1 MEDASMTKT
10 QRVRLIAVL
19 IFFSAISLPGSS
31 YSQQIYSGTWTGVES
46 YSTTFYGA
54 NQMITSETSGS
65 NIWTSFSLEF
75 RLIPDSSIVGIGMSI
90 GSFSIP
96 FTYLDSKI
104 ESYGPQGASGSMIS
118 DIYHQYY
125 DNGNFTVSYQAI
137 LPDGTIDTTGGFA
150 DVDMTVIDVDITTG
164 ATTDTFLSF
173 QGAGVPEP
181 TSLVLAASGI
191 LMVSIFAWMRGF
203 TGR

>member
-31 YSQQIYSGTWTGVES
+31 YSQQIDSGTWIGYET
-46 YSTTFYGA
+46 YSSTVY
-54 NQMITSETSGS
+54 NYDQMITSETSGS

-75 RLIPDSSIVGIGMSI
+75 RFIPDSSMVGIGMSI

-96 FTYLDSKI
+96 FTFFDSQI
-104 ESYGPQGASGSMIS
+104 QFYDPQDASGRMLS
-118 DIYHQYY
+118 DIYHEYY
-125 DNGNFTVSYQAI
+125 DNGNFVVSYQAI
-137 LPDGTIDTTGGFA
+137 LPDGFIDTTGGYA
-150 DVDMTVIDVDITTG
+150 NVGMHVIDVNILTG
-164 ATTDTFLSF
+164 ATTNTVVSF
-173 QGAGVPEP
+173 QGEGVPEP
-181 TSLVLAASGI
+181 SSLVLAASGI

>member
-1 MEDASMTKT
+1 MEDAAMTKT

-31 YSQQIYSGTWTGVES
+31 YAQQIDSGTWIGYAS
-46 YSTTFYGA
+46 YSSTVSNYD
-54 NQMITSETSGS
+54 QMITSETSGS
-65 NIWTSFSLEF
+65 NLWTSFSLEF
-75 RLIPDSSIVGIGMSI
+75 RIIPDSSIVGIAMSI

-104 ESYGPQGASGSMIS
+104 ESYGPQGASGSMDT
-118 DIYHQYY
+118 DIYHEYY
-125 DNGNFTVSYQAI
+125 DNGNFFVSYQAI
-137 LPDGTIDTTGGFA
+137 LPDGFIDTTGGFA
-150 DVDMTVIDVDITTG
+150 VADMNVIDVNAITG
-164 ATTDTFLSF
+164 VTTNTIISF

-181 TSLVLAASGI
+181 SSLVLAASGI
-191 LMVSIFAWMRGF
+191 LIVSIFAWMRGF